1 MKDQTVKINLEHCY
15 GIKKLEASFDFSG
28 SSSFVVY
35 APNGVMK
42 SSFAK
47 SFQDLSIG
55 VESKDRIFKDRKTQR
70 SITDGT
76 NAELEK
82 ECVFVIEPYNQAFKS
97 QKIST
102 LLVNKDLKEQYDKTY
117 QEIEEKKEALL
128 KELKSVSGIKSGIEE
143 EFARTFTNDP
153 KEFFVSLSRVKSE
166 VFDHKPSQLD
176 AIQYQKVFNEKVI
189 DLLDSKEFK
198 ASLAEYMQTY
208 DQIVSSS
215 TFFKKGV
222 FNHNNASDIAKSL
235 KDNGFFK
242 ADHSV
247 YINSEKTRRE
257 IKTEADLESVIQKE
271 KEEILQN
278 PALTKS
284 FEEIDKKLTKNK
296 DLKDFREYLG
306 KNKFLLSELENLP
319 RLKQKL
325 WVAYLA
331 TNIAAFKNLV
341 DAYETGKAEIEKIIS
356 IARIERTKWLNV
368 IAIFNE
374 RFSVPFIV
382 KMANQDDVILKSEA
396 PNIVFEF
403 KDGENGKSLTVSEDE
418 LVPVLSNGERRA
430 LYSLNI
436 IFEVEARKE
445 AKQKTLFVVDDI
457 ADSFDYKN
465 KYAIIEYLKDISDE
479 VDFYQIILTHNFDFY
494 RTVSGRLNLG
504 RKNKLH
510 TIKSNE
516 FVKLTQEKYQKNPF
530 IFWKENLHE
539 DEMLI
544 ASIPFVRNL
553 AEYCGYEAR
562 EKKLTSLLHIKPDTD
577 AITVL
582 DLQDIIKEVLV
593 DKSTLSL
600 PQPERKVKDLIYA
613 LADQIKDDASEV
625 MELEKK
631 IVLSIGI
638 RLKAEEFLIKK
649 INDSAAVLGI
659 TSNQTRELTELF
671 KNRFPDETEALR
683 LMKQVNLMTPENIHL
698 NSFMYEPILDLA
710 NGHLRQLYIKLSELT
725 V

>member
-430 LYSLNI
+430 LYILNI